1 MSVVLVVVIVS
12 TVGSGGLVVTV
23 AVVGVVAELGSGSVS
38 VPGIDGSVVTV
49 VTPPP
54 PVENLSG
61 GFSGANWQV
70 QFTSRTNWLYTLERT
85 TNLTTWTTIATSVN
99 GGTLTS
105 SGAFSV
111 TDPGGSAPVAVT
123 VVDSVTAPASGKR
136 WMRVKISQ
144 L

>member
-1 MSVVLVVVIVS
+1 MPGWLDLRYEVQVS
-12 TVGSGGLVVTV
+12 
-23 AVVGVVAELGSGSVS
+23 
-38 VPGIDGSVVTV
+38 
-49 VTPPP
+49 
-54 PVENLSG
+54 
-61 GFSGANWQV
+61 
-70 QFTSRTNWLYTLERT
+70 